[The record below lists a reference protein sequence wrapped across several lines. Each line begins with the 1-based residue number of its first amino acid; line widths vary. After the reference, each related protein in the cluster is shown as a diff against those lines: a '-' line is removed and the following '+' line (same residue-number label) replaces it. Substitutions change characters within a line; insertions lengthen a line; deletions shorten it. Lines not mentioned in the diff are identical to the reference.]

1 MDVNI
6 ARIYKRTFE
15 NETDISEFLEAV
27 SWIPDRLSAV
37 DVKYRLYQCDEDP
50 KVIFEIWE
58 YPNEDAMEWVQ
69 QSMEGASAV
78 PRKFQMNTEIWS
90 TTVRA
95 ALDMEE

>member
-37 DVKYRLYQCDEDP
+37 DVKYRLYQCDDDP

-58 YPNEDAMEWVQ
+58 YPDEDAMEWVQ

-78 PRKFQMNTEIWS
+78 PRKFQMKTEIWS

>member
-58 YPNEDAMEWVQ
+58 YPDEDAMEWVQ

-78 PRKFQMNTEIWS
+78 PRKFQMKTEIWS